1 MKAYSFREMAK
12 KDKEEKKAAK
22 AAARERVNNR
32 LAKGKNVSVS
42 DIADKTGVSEKR
54 AQRIINRADA
64 PSLNSGYS
72 FGGSQEAGNAGP
84 KGGDKISA
92 NKYFERNDID
102 PGKKLGK
109 GEAKAAMKAGVSA
122 YNLGKFADNLSGGAS
137 DKAQAFLDKK
147 QGQVSTKMKDYDTA
161 TAGGKNFT
169 KADIRYLMS
178 EEGGGHSMEKI
189 QQKMDSYQNDTSVK
203 VGRGAQDFLD
213 KKVAEMKSSDDMRLG
228 STDEQAPPAPPAAET
243 PPAPPAAET
252 PPASPAPTPPADT
265 APVNTGNQDAAQG
278 FLDGKIEDVKQQ
290 TPAETAPTPS
300 RTSIGDS
307 DLTNNGQIFG
317 NVNQGSDFSV
327 NISGG
332 ASDNTKSAADYM
344 AINDNAFAKSQ
355 SQMSGLGRAS
365 QAIAAADAQ
374 TGAAQGIAN
383 TDYAT
388 RMNSL
393 YMGAKATAAQ
403 TALYGDIFKF
413 EAPEYKMPKPGKKPE
428 DKQQEIAD
436 SLKI

>member
-1 MKAYSFREMAK
+1 MKAYSLSKMAK
-12 KDKEEKKAAK
+12 EDKEKKKAAR
-22 AAARERVNNR
+22 AAARERVTNR
-32 LAKGKNVSVS
+32 LQAGKNISVS
-42 DIADKTGVSEKR
+42 GVAKKTGVSEKK
-54 AQRIINRADA
+54 AQKIINR
-64 PSLNSGYS
+64 
-72 FGGSQEAGNAGP
+72 GGLTKKEYKTANTGPQQESSIN
-84 KGGDKISA
+84 
-92 NKYFERNDID
+92 ND
-102 PGKKLGK
+102 
-109 GEAKAAMKAGVSA
+109 
-122 YNLGKFADNLSGGAS
+122 
-137 DKAQAFLDKK
+137 
-147 QGQVSTKMKDYDTA
+147 GQVSTKMKDYDPSK
-161 TAGGKNFT
+161 AGNKNFT

-203 VGRGAQDFLD
+203 VGLGAQDFLD

-243 PPAPPAAET
+243 PPA
-252 PPASPAPTPPADT
+252 SPAPTPPADT
-265 APVNTGNQDAAQG
+265 EPVNTGNQDAAQD

-290 TPAETAPTPS
+290 TPAETASTPS

-344 AINDNAFAKSQ
+344 KINDNAFDKSQ

-383 TDYAT
+383 TDYVT

-428 DKQQEIAD
+428 DKQKETAD
-436 SLKI
+436 MYSV

>member
-1 MKAYSFREMAK
+1 MKAYSLSKMAK
-12 KDKEEKKAAK
+12 EDKEKKKAAR
-22 AAARERVNNR
+22 AAARERVTNR
-32 LAKGKNVSVS
+32 LQAGKNISVS
-42 DIADKTGVSEKR
+42 GVAKKTGVSEKK
-54 AQRIINRADA
+54 AQKIINR
-64 PSLNSGYS
+64 
-72 FGGSQEAGNAGP
+72 GGLTKKEYKTANTGPQQESSIN
-84 KGGDKISA
+84 
-92 NKYFERNDID
+92 ND
-102 PGKKLGK
+102 
-109 GEAKAAMKAGVSA
+109 
-122 YNLGKFADNLSGGAS
+122 
-137 DKAQAFLDKK
+137 
-147 QGQVSTKMKDYDTA
+147 GQVSTKMKDYDPSK
-161 TAGGKNFT
+161 AGNKNFT

-203 VGRGAQDFLD
+203 VGLGAQDFLD

-265 APVNTGNQDAAQG
+265 EPVNTGNQDAAQD

-290 TPAETAPTPS
+290 TPAETASTPS

-344 AINDNAFAKSQ
+344 KINDNAFDKSQ

-383 TDYAT
+383 TDYVT

-428 DKQQEIAD
+428 DKQKETAD
-436 SLKI
+436 MYSV